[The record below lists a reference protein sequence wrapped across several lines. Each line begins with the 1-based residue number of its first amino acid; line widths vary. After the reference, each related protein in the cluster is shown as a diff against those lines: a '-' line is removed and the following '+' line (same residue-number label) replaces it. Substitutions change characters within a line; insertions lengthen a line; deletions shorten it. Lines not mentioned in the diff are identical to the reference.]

1 MASFE
6 SYLP

>member
-6 SYLP
+6 